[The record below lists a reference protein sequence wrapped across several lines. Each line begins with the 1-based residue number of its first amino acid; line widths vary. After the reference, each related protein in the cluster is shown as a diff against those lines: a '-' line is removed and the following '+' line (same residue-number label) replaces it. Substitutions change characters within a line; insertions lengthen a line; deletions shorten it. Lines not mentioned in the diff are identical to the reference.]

1 MGILQQAV
9 LKKKVAEIIEDRS
22 KSELLFDL
30 LPVLDDSSAGPKA
43 KLYGLHAIV
52 KAMIHVIKRGDMND
66 PATETKTYA
75 ESNLSN
81 GWLSEVFDQTWSKLL
96 TLISHDDIRLS
107 QYALSSAFHFLVAKH
122 EACISQQGK

>member
-22 KSELLFDL
+22 KSELLIDPL
-30 LPVLDDSSAGPKA
+30 AVLEEPLAGA
-43 KLYGLHAIV
+43 KLRGLHAIV
-52 KAMIHVIKRGDMND
+52 KAMLHVIKRGDMND
-66 PATETKTYA
+66 PVTETETYA
-75 ESNLSN
+75 KSNESNS
-81 GWLSEVFDQTWSKLL
+81 WLSEVFDQTWNKLL